1 MPGQPQPWSAP
12 RTLVWAAAAF
22 AAGSIPSGRLVTRAL
37 TGKSLSELGD
47 GKPGTSNV
55 RRSLGLKP
63 ALAVLSLDAG
73 KAYVPAQAARMA
85 GANDP
90 LVAAIG
96 ISAMLGHI
104 SVVQG
109 RGAACALG
117 AAYAM
122 DPWMMTI
129 GWFPLAVG
137 GLVHR
142 HAESVAVTAALLPLI
157 SLALHRH
164 QPTRALGPLAL
175 ILVLF
180 AARLKGSAGAPPPSS
195 PGVAWRRLWLD
206 RDEY

>member
-1 MPGQPQPWSAP
+1 MPSEPQLWGAP
-12 RTLVWAAAAF
+12 RTLVWAGAAF
-22 AAGSIPSGRLVTRAL
+22 AAGCIPSGRLVTGAL

-73 KAYVPAQAARMA
+73 KAFLPAQAARMA
-85 GANDP
+85 GASDP
-90 LVAAIG
+90 LVAEIG

-122 DPWMMTI
+122 DPRMMTI
-129 GWFPLAVG
+129 GVFSLAVG

-142 HAESVAVTAALLPLI
+142 HAESVAVTAMLLPLI

-164 QPTRALGPLAL
+164 QPARALGPLAL

-180 AARLKGSAGAPPPSS
+180 AARLKGSAGAPPPTS
-195 PGVAWRRLWLD
+195 PSVAWRRLWLD